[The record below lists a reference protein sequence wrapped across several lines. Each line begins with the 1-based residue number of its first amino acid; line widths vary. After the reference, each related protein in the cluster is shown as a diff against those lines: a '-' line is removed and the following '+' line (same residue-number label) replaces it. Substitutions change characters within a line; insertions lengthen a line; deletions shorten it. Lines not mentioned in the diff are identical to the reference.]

1 MTSTIHHP
9 ERPFRPSS
17 RGLRHLLAAALSIDA
32 SSVWTV
38 GKLLARAGTVPEGST
53 DARTVATITLG
64 LLAAA
69 PPRPLRERGE
79 NREAAIVERLRLL
92 ADLKPNNTRRTGASL
107 PYCLRVFEQP
117 NLSLLVALE
126 LLVEQSA
133 DPNVAQYLKQSFET
147 ANAVAHDAIELDF
160 LTSGE
165 YPRALLRIV
174 TSTGS
179 TLELTFARPDDPLTL
194 TADRITLRL
203 GLDARAIMA
212 LSRLTL
218 GDTTAEDRFTDGP
231 LHGVTPFVRAV
242 PPLVPGV
249 SPPVRRRP
257 RPLSRDAAARLR
269 GGGTA

>member
-1 MTSTIHHP
+1 MTSIIHHP

-17 RGLRHLLAAALSIDA
+17 RGLRHLLAAALSVDA
-32 SSVWTV
+32 SSVWTI
-38 GKLLARAGTVPEGST
+38 GKLLARSGAVPEGST
-53 DARTVATITLG
+53 DARTVAMIALG
-64 LLAAA
+64 LLASA
-69 PPRPLRERGE
+69 PTRPLRERGE
-79 NREAAIVERLRLL
+79 NRAASIIERLRLL
-92 ADLKPNNTRRTGASL
+92 ASLTPNNTRRTGPLL
-107 PYCLRVFEQP
+107 PFCMRIFEQP
-117 NLSLLVALE
+117 NLSLSVALE
-126 LLVEQSA
+126 ILVEQSA

-194 TADRITLRL
+194 TADRITLRF

-218 GDTTAEDRFTDGP
+218 GDTTAEDRFNDSLPHTA
-231 LHGVTPFVRAV
+231 TPFVRPV

-249 SPPVRRRP
+249 PPPRRRRP
-257 RPLSRDAAARLR
+257 RPLSRDVAERLR
-269 GGGTA
+269 GGGTS